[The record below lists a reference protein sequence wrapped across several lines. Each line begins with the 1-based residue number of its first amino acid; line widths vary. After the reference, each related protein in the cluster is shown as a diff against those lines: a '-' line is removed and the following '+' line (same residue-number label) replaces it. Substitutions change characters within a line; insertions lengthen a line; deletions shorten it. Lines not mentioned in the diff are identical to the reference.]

1 MAKEIYNNVLDLIGQ
16 TPIVKLNK
24 VIKKGGAQVLAK
36 LEYFNPGS
44 SVKDRIA
51 VGIIDGAVKSGKL
64 KPGGTIVEATS
75 GNTGAAL
82 AIAAAVLGYK
92 TIFVMPDKV
101 STEKIQLLKALGGN
115 VIITPTSVAAE
126 SPESYYS
133 VAKKITSETPNAFL
147 SNQYY
152 NQENPKSHYRV
163 TGPEIWKQLDGKID
177 LFVSGLGTGGTIS
190 GIGEY
195 LKEKN
200 PKIKIVGADPYGSVL
215 KTYKESGKLT
225 QGTPYLVEGIGE
237 DIIPGTLHFKFVDEI
252 INVTDKESFRMS
264 RRLTKEEGIFC
275 GGSSGTAVH
284 VAVNLAAKM
293 KPDQIVLVMIPDGGD
308 RYLSKHHSD
317 EWMREKRMLG
327 PDRATVRLIAETK
340 PNKIP
345 SLVSLSQNSYVKDAL
360 KLMNEFNIS
369 QLPIIDDNESV
380 GSVRESKLLSMVLDD
395 SESVNT
401 LISEVMDDPFPVI
414 DENNTLESASKTLK
428 YSPAAIVQDR
438 GNLVSVITRFDIIEF
453 TSPLE

>member
-1 MAKEIYNNVLDLIGQ
+1 MAKEIYDNVLDLIGN

-24 VIKKGGAQVLAK
+24 VVKKGGAQVLAK

-51 VGIIDGAVKSGKL
+51 MGIINGAVKSGKL

-92 TIFVMPDKV
+92 TVFVMPDKV
-101 STEKIQLLKALGGN
+101 STEKIQLLKALGGD
-115 VIITPTSVAAE
+115 VIITPTSVAAD

-133 VAKKITSETPNAFL
+133 VAKKIAIETPNAYL

-152 NQENPKSHYRV
+152 NQENPKAHYKI
-163 TGPEIWKQLDGKID
+163 TGPEIWKQLDGELD
-177 LFVSGLGTGGTIS
+177 VFVTGLGTGGTIS
-190 GIGEY
+190 GIGEF
-195 LKEKN
+195 LKKKN
-200 PKIKIVGADPYGSVL
+200 PDIKIVGADPYGSIL
-215 KTYKESGKLT
+215 KTFKESGNLT
-225 QGTPYLVEGIGE
+225 QGAPYLVEGIGE
-237 DIIPGTLHFKFVDEI
+237 DIIPGTLHLKYVDEI

-284 VAVNLAAKM
+284 VAVNLAEKM
-293 KPDQIVLVMIPDGGD
+293 KPDQIVLVIIPDGGD

-327 PDRATVRLIAETK
+327 PDRVTVRLIAETK

-345 SLVSLSQNSYVKDAL
+345 SLVSLNKDSYVKDAL
-360 KLMNEFNIS
+360 KLMNEYNIS
-369 QLPIIDDNESV
+369 QLPIIHDNKSI
-380 GSVRESKLLSMVLDD
+380 GSVRENTLLSMVLED
-395 SESVNT
+395 SESINS
-401 LISEVMDDPFPVI
+401 LISEIMDDPFPVI
-414 DENNTLESASKTLK
+414 DENNTLVSASKTLK
-428 YSPAAIVQDR
+428 KFPAAIVRDR
-438 GNLVSVITRFDIIEF
+438 SALVSIITRFDIIEF

>member
-1 MAKEIYNNVLDLIGQ
+1 MAKEIYDNVLDLIGQ

-24 VIKKGGAQVLAK
+24 VVKKGGAQVLAK

-51 VGIIDGAVKSGKL
+51 LGIIDGAVKSGEL

-75 GNTGAAL
+75 GNTGAGL

-101 STEKIQLLKALGGN
+101 SIEKIQLLKALGGN
-115 VIITPTSVAAE
+115 VVITPTSVAAE

-133 VAKKITSETPNAFL
+133 VAKKITSETPNAYL

-163 TGPEIWKQLDGKID
+163 TAPEIWKQLDGKLD

-200 PKIKIVGADPYGSVL
+200 PDIKIVGADPYGSIL

-237 DIIPGTLHFKFVDEI
+237 DIIPGTLHMKFVDEI

-293 KPDQIVLVMIPDGGD
+293 KPDQVVLVMIPDGGD

-327 PDRATVRLIAETK
+327 SDRTTVKLIAETK

-345 SLVSLSQNSYVKDAL
+345 RLISLSQNSYVKDAL

-369 QLPIIDDNESV
+369 QLPIIDDNKSV

-395 SESVNT
+395 SESVNA
-401 LISEVMDDPFPVI
+401 LISDVMDDPFPVI
-414 DENNTLESASKTLK
+414 DENNTLDSASKTLRD
-428 YSPAAIVQDR
+428 SPAAIVQDR

>member
-1 MAKEIYNNVLDLIGQ
+1 MAKDIYENVLDLIGQ
-16 TPIVKLNK
+16 TPIVKLHK
-24 VIKKGGAQVLAK
+24 VVKKGGAQVLAK

-51 VGIIDGAVKSGKL
+51 VGIIDDAVKSGKL

-82 AIAAAVLGYK
+82 AIASAVLGYK
-92 TIFVMPDKV
+92 TVFVMPDKV
-101 STEKIQLLKALGGN
+101 STEKIQLLKALGGD
-115 VIITPTSVAAE
+115 VVITPTSVAAE

-133 VAKKITSETPNAFL
+133 VAKKIASETPNAYL

-163 TGPEIWKQLDGKID
+163 TGPEIWEQLDGKLD
-177 LFVSGLGTGGTIS
+177 VFVAGLGTGGTIS
-190 GIGEY
+190 GVGEF

-200 PKIKIVGADPYGSVL
+200 PDIKIVGADPYGSVL
-215 KTYKESGKLT
+215 KTYKESGILT

-237 DIIPGTLHFKFVDEI
+237 DIIPGTLHLKFVDEI

-275 GGSSGTAVH
+275 GGSSGTAAH
-284 VAVNLAAKM
+284 VAINLAAKM
-293 KPDQIVLVMIPDGGD
+293 KPDQIVLVLIPDTGE

-317 EWMREKRMLG
+317 EWMREKRLLG
-327 PDRATVRLIAETK
+327 PDRVTVRLIAGTK

-345 SLVSLSQNSYVKDAL
+345 SLVSLNQNSYVKDAL
-360 KLMNEFNIS
+360 KLMNEFNLS
-369 QLPIIDDNESV
+369 QLPIIDDNKSV
-380 GSVRESKLLSMVLDD
+380 GSVRENKLLSMVLDD
-395 SESVNT
+395 SESVNA
-401 LISEVMDDPFPVI
+401 LISEVMEDPFPVI
-414 DENNTLESASKTLK
+414 DENNTLDSASKTLK
-428 YSPAAIVQDR
+428 DSPAAIVQDR
-438 GNLVSVITRFDIIEF
+438 GNLVSIITRFDIIEF